1 MFCMSPVN
9 WQNESNDASV
19 NCVAIITIKRYCTSL
34 LCMAD
39 QEMIQEKI
47 GEALGL
53 EKAAQKAV
61 KDLDSRGL
69 LKPEQMKKLSKMKKE
84 ASQQEQEMQDL
95 VQDLVHSDGFSQDAI
110 DEKAEETAEKASEI
124 MKTYLGD
131 EPDTQEALEFLC
143 LAEGGEVTHYEVL
156 NSVSKDV
163 KNTKFGT
170 KVRSILKEEKR
181 HLDLCTKLAK
191 DNAAS
196 A

>member
-1 MFCMSPVN
+1 MHLV
-9 WQNESNDASV
+9 V
-19 NCVAIITIKRYCTSL
+19 T
-34 LCMAD
+34 MAD

-61 KDLDSRGL
+61 KDLHFRGL
-69 LKPEQMKKLSKMKKE
+69 LKPEQMKKLSKMREE
-84 ASQQEQEMQDL
+84 AGQQEEEMEDL
-95 VQDLVHSDGFSQDAI
+95 VKDLVESDGFDQEII
-110 DEKAEETAEKASEI
+110 DEKAEETAEKASKMME
-124 MKTYLGD
+124 TYLGD
-131 EPDTQEALEFLC
+131 EPDNQEALEFLC

-156 NSVSKDV
+156 DSVSKDV
-163 KNTKFGT
+163 KNKKFGT

-181 HLDLCTKLAK
+181 HLDLCTKMAK

>member
-1 MFCMSPVN
+1 
-9 WQNESNDASV
+9 
-19 NCVAIITIKRYCTSL
+19 
-34 LCMAD
+34 MAD

-69 LKPEQMKKLSKMKKE
+69 LKPEQMKKLSKMRQE
-84 ASQQEQEMQDL
+84 ASRQEEEMEDL
-95 VQDLVHSDGFSQDAI
+95 VKDLVESEGFDQDTI
-110 DEKAEETAEKASEI
+110 DEKAEETAQKASKMME
-124 MKTYLGD
+124 TYLGD
-131 EPDTQEALEFLC
+131 EPDNQEALEFLC

-156 NSVSKDV
+156 SSVAKDV
-163 KNTKFGT
+163 KNKKFGT

-181 HLDLCTKLAK
+181 HLNLCTKLAR

>member
-1 MFCMSPVN
+1 
-9 WQNESNDASV
+9 
-19 NCVAIITIKRYCTSL
+19 
-34 LCMAD
+34 MAD

-61 KDLDSRGL
+61 EDLDSRGL
-69 LKPEQMKKLSKMKKE
+69 LKPEQMKKLSKMKDE
-84 ASQQEQEMQDL
+84 ASQQEEEMQDL
-95 VQDLVHSDGFSQDAI
+95 IKGLVESDGFDQEEI
-110 DEKAEETAEKASEI
+110 DEKADETADKASKI
-124 MKTYLGD
+124 METYLGD
-131 EPDTQEALEFLC
+131 EPDNQEALEFLC

-156 NSVSKDV
+156 SSIAKDV
-163 KNTKFGT
+163 KNKKFGT

-181 HLDLCTKLAK
+181 HLDLCMKLAK

>member
-1 MFCMSPVN
+1 
-9 WQNESNDASV
+9 
-19 NCVAIITIKRYCTSL
+19 
-34 LCMAD
+34 MAD

-69 LKPEQMKKLSKMKKE
+69 LKPEQMKKLSKMKEE
-84 ASQQEQEMQDL
+84 ASQQEDEMEDL
-95 VQDLVHSDGFSQDAI
+95 VKDLVESDGFDQDTI
-110 DEKAEETAEKASEI
+110 DEKAEETAEKASKMMEI
-124 MKTYLGD
+124 YLGD

-163 KNTKFGT
+163 KNKKFGT

-181 HLDLCTKLAK
+181 HLDLCTKMAK

>member
-1 MFCMSPVN
+1 MHYFS
-9 WQNESNDASV
+9 
-19 NCVAIITIKRYCTSL
+19 
-34 LCMAD
+34 MAD

-69 LKPEQMKKLSKMKKE
+69 LKPEHMKKLSKMREE
-84 ASQQEQEMQDL
+84 ASQQEEEMQDI
-95 VQDLVHSDGFSQDAI
+95 VKDLVETDGFDQETI
-110 DEKAEETAEKASEI
+110 DEKAEETAEKVSKM
-124 MKTYLGD
+124 MKTYLGE

-156 NSVSKDV
+156 NSVAKDV
-163 KNTKFGT
+163 KNKKFGT
-170 KVRSILKEEKR
+170 KVRSILSEEKR
-181 HLDLCTKLAK
+181 HLNLCTKLAK